1 MTNGHLT
8 IWVARPWVFLS
19 ISALLRWLPSV
30 RPDLHPSAQ
39 VDLAPGGGDAGHS
52 QREHAVHADGAG
64 QHRDQ
69 QQGEQ
74 ECTHGFI
81 NTNQ

>member
-1 MTNGHLT
+1 MISMTMG
-8 IWVARPWVFLS
+8 VS
-19 ISALLRWLPSV
+19 YYISALLHWLPSV
-30 RPDLHPSAQ
+30 RPDLHPCAQ
-39 VDLAPGGGDAGHS
+39 VDLAPGSGDVWHS
-52 QREHAVHADGAG
+52 QREQAVHADGAG

-74 ECTHGFI
+74 EYTHGFI